1 MQAGIIGLPNVG
13 KSTLFNALTKVGVSA
28 ENYPFCTIEPNVGV
42 VDVPDHRLQI
52 LEDMEHPQKVIPAT
66 VEFVDIA
73 GLVRGASKGEGLG
86 NKFLSH
92 IRNVDAIIHV
102 VRCFEDEN
110 IIHVD
115 ITIDPVRDVET
126 INLELIFADLETI
139 EKRLERTKKM
149 TKSGDKMYLRQVE
162 VLENMKYE
170 LEKGKPVRKIDFDDQ
185 DKEFVR
191 SIDLLTDK
199 PILYVAN
206 INEDEIL
213 DTDDN
218 KYVKTLKEYAK
229 KEGSDVITIC
239 AKIEAEIADM
249 DDSEK
254 LSFLNDIGIEEPGLN
269 KLIRKAYEMLG
280 YITFFTA
287 GPKEVRAWTILK
299 NTKAPQAAG
308 KIHSDF
314 ERGFIRAEVISFE
327 DLVRAGS
334 QTRARELGLM
344 RSEGKDYIMHD
355 GDVVVFR
362 FNV

>member
-1 MQAGIIGLPNVG
+1 MQVGIIGLPNVG

-42 VDVPDHRLQI
+42 VEVPDYRLQI
-52 LEDMEHPQKVIPAT
+52 LADMEHPLKIIPAT

-92 IRNVDAIIHV
+92 IKNVDAIIHV

-115 ITIDPVRDVET
+115 NTIDPVRDAET
-126 INLELIFADLETI
+126 INMELIFADLETI
-139 EKRLERTKKM
+139 EKRSERIKKIAR
-149 TKSGDKMYLRQVE
+149 SGDKACMHQIDILNR
-162 VLENMKYE
+162 LTDE
-170 LEKGKPVRKIDFDDQ
+170 LEKGKPARKLDFDDS
-185 DKEFVR
+185 DKELIK
-191 SIDLLTDK
+191 SLDLLTSK

-206 INEDEIL
+206 INEDELL
-213 DTDDN
+213 DANDN
-218 KYVKTLKEYAK
+218 TFVNALREYAQK
-229 KEGSDVITIC
+229 DGSDLIPIC

-249 DDSEK
+249 DDNEK
-254 LSFLNDIGIEEPGLN
+254 MSFLNEIGVHEPGVN
-269 KLIRKAYEMLG
+269 ILIRKAYELLG
-280 YITFFTA
+280 YITFLTA
-287 GPKEVRAWTILK
+287 GPKEVRAWTIIK
-299 NTKAPQAAG
+299 GTKAPQAAG

-314 ERGFIRAEVISFE
+314 ERGFIRAEIISFE
-327 DLVRAGS
+327 DLKREGS
-334 QTRARELGLM
+334 QLKAREMGLL
-344 RSEGKDYIMHD
+344 RSEGKSYVMND